1 MLGRLRRS
9 VGQQFAATVLTFALV
24 LQSVA
29 LAVAAG
35 RPSDNAATDPNQAG
49 FELCRHNSPASDDGD
64 AAVPG
69 GAPERF
75 DAHCIFCLAGAPLAL
90 EAPISSAEFHVLI
103 LTILPWTLTAWRL
116 PARTVDAGAWPRGP
130 PPAA

>member
-9 VGQQFAATVLTFALV
+9 VGRQFAATILIFALV

-29 LAVAAG
+29 VAVAAG
-35 RPSDNAATDPNQAG
+35 RLSDTATADPNRVG
-49 FELCRHNSPASDDGD
+49 FEICRHSGPASDDGD
-64 AAVPG
+64 ADVPG
-69 GAPERF
+69 NAPERF
-75 DAHCIFCLAGAPLAL
+75 GAHCIVCLAEAPYAL
-90 EAPISSAEFHVLI
+90 EAQTSSAEFHVLI
-103 LTILPWTLTAWRL
+103 LTIVPWTFTAWRL

>member
-9 VGQQFAATVLTFALV
+9 VGRQFAATILIFALV

-35 RPSDNAATDPNQAG
+35 RLSDNAATDPNRAG
-49 FELCRHNSPASDDGD
+49 FELCRHNSPASDDDD

-69 GAPERF
+69 SAPERF
-75 DAHCIFCLAGAPLAL
+75 GAHCIICLAGAPHAL
-90 EAPISSAEFHVLI
+90 EAPILSAEFYVFT
-103 LTILPWTLTAWRL
+103 LTIVPWSFMAWRL
-116 PARTVDAGAWPRGP
+116 PARTVDAVAWPRGP